1 MSTLKLIQKYAN
13 APTTETLTVQNITE
27 REKQHIIRLLSA
39 SFDFVVKDEQDYTLK
54 IENILKADVDT
65 IIDMINS
72 I

>member
-39 SFDFVVKDEQDYTLK
+39 SFDFTVSDESDYTLK

>member
-27 REKQHIIRLLSA
+27 REKQHIIRLLSI
-39 SFDFVVKDEQDYTLK
+39 SFDFTVSDEQDYTLK

>member
-39 SFDFVVKDEQDYTLK
+39 SFDFVVKDESDYTLK